1 MSYSEIT
8 GIILIICVIIIFLI
22 VLNRLPVKTKCKIA
36 KVLKEK
42 GPYLFTAVGIWQI
55 IDFMINFPTKIDE
68 ISMLF
73 NASKSFHEISH
84 DSQISIIALILI
96 SLAIALWL
104 IGSKLYKH
112 WKCWELFETKE
123 V

>member
-1 MSYSEIT
+1 MNYSEVL
-8 GIILIICVIIIFLI
+8 GIILIICGIIIFFL
-22 VLNRLPVKTKCKIA
+22 VLDRLPVKTKCKIA

-42 GPYLFTAVGIWQI
+42 LPWWFGAVGIWQI
-55 IDFMINFPTKIDE
+55 IDFMISFPTKINE

-73 NASKSFHEISH
+73 NASKSFLEISH
-84 DSQISIIALILI
+84 DSQISIIALILL

-104 IGSKLYKH
+104 IGSKLYKQ
-112 WKCWELFETKE
+112 WKCWELFETRE